1 MGWRKREHLVPTVT
15 PAFRLE
21 SWRALQITLDP
32 LGRPKALLDDHRS
45 CHDAPL
51 SVDAIAALMHD
62 D

>member
-1 MGWRKREHLVPTVT
+1 VT